1 MQTKA
6 PWQELKISSDG
17 THHVIEEEPA
27 YSARFLSVLKFHKP
41 GLAPVKDGSGAFHIN
56 TLGEAAYTERFLQT
70 FGFYEG
76 RAAVQT
82 PSGWCHIFPDG
93 SFLYSHYFA
102 WCGNYQEGCC
112 PVKDIAGAFFH
123 INLEG
128 QRIYSQTLRYAGD
141 FHDGYAVVQT
151 DDGLHTHIDCKGRLL
166 HSEWF
171 VDLDVYHKGFA
182 RAKDKEGWFHIDIQG
197 RPAYSQ
203 RYKNVEP
210 FYNGIARV
218 ETKRGSLLLITE
230 KGEKKE
236 TLREDLEDEFH
247 QVSGDLVSYWRFY
260 TLQAAL
266 ELNLFDHLPKTA
278 DRLAKVIDVPESSAL
293 KLLLALQE
301 LGFIDCL
308 DNHTWICTSKG
319 SFLKADHSYS
329 LKKAGLL
336 WGKEHCTSW
345 QNIVYSL
352 KTGLPAFNKL
362 FGKGWFE
369 WLQDHPDQNQLY
381 HEALSIYAKRDYH
394 KFSSCVDFSSHK
406 SLLDVGGATGALL
419 FDILKQ
425 NQHIEGFLLDLPN
438 VIQLLDVPSHLKE
451 RITSIGADFFE
462 EWKAPKVESVVLS
475 RVLHDWSDPEALKIL
490 NKVHSVLSDNPDN
503 RLYIVE
509 KVQEEKS
516 SHGALLD
523 LNMLIMTGGVERSLK
538 DFESLLKQSGFVL
551 EKIKSLNEVS
561 SVLITKK
568 VFK

>member
-6 PWQELKISSDG
+6 PWQELKVASDG
-17 THHVIEEEPA
+17 THHVIEKEPA

-41 GLAPVKDGSGAFHIN
+41 GLAPVKDESGAFHIN
-56 TLGEAAYTERFLQT
+56 VLGETAYSARFLQT

-76 RAAVQT
+76 RSAVQT
-82 PSGWCHIFPDG
+82 LSGWCHIFPDG
-93 SFLYSHYFA
+93 SFLYPHYFA
-102 WCGNYQEGCC
+102 WCGNYQEGYCT
-112 PVKDIAGAFFH
+112 VKDGTGAFFH

-128 QRIYSQTLRYAGD
+128 QKIYSQTFCYAGD
-141 FHDGYAVVQT
+141 FHDGSAVVQT
-151 DDGLHTHIDCKGRLL
+151 EGGLHTHIDCKGLLL
-166 HSEWF
+166 HGQWF
-171 VDLDVYHKGFA
+171 IDLDVYHKGFA
-182 RAKDKEGWFHIDIQG
+182 RAKDKEGWFHIDMQG
-197 RPAYSQ
+197 SPAYSQ

-236 TLREDLEDEFH
+236 ILRGDLEDEFH
-247 QVSGDLVSYWRFY
+247 QVSAELVSYWRFY

-266 ELNLFDHLPKTA
+266 ELNIFDHLPKTA
-278 DRLAKVIDVPESSAL
+278 NHLAKVLDIPETSAV

-301 LGFIDCL
+301 LEFVDCL

-319 SFLKADHSYS
+319 AFLKAEHSYS

-336 WGKEHCTSW
+336 WGKEHRISW
-345 QNIVYSL
+345 ENIMYSL

-362 FGKGWFE
+362 FEKGWFQ
-369 WLQDHPDQNQLY
+369 WLQDHPDQSKLY
-381 HEALSIYAKRDYH
+381 HEALSTYAKRDYH
-394 KFSSCVDFSSHK
+394 RFSSCVDLSSHK

-419 FDILKQ
+419 IDVLTQ
-425 NQHIEGFLLDLPN
+425 NQQMKGFLLDLPN

-451 RITSIGADFFE
+451 RVTPIEADFFE

-475 RVLHDWSDPEALKIL
+475 RVLHDWSDPEVLKIL
-490 NKVHSVLSDNPDN
+490 NKAHSVLSDNPDN

-509 KVQEEKS
+509 KIQEEKS
-516 SHGALLD
+516 PDGALLD

-538 DFESLLKQSGFVL
+538 EFESLLKQAGFVL
-551 EKIKSLNEVS
+551 EQTKPLNEVS
-561 SVLITKK
+561 SVLIAKK
-568 VFK
+568 DFK